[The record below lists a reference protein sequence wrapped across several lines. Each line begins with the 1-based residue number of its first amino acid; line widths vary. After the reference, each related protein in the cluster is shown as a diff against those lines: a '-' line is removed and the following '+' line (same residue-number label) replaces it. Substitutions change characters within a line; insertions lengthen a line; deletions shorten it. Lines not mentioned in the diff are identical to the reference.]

1 MTSDPVAELTGVSKT
16 YGTGDA
22 TVAALDGV
30 DVAVAPGEVVVVL
43 GPSGSGKTTL
53 LNVMGGIEPASAGRV
68 LLGGQDLTGL
78 GPEQLAAARRGTVG
92 FVFQFFNLIATLTAA
107 ENVRIIAEL
116 VTDDRSQEIAA
127 EVATTLRAVGL
138 DERADHFPGQL
149 SGGQQQRAAI
159 ARALVAHPRLLL
171 CDEPTGALD
180 LETGRGVLAL
190 LQAQAVDNGRAVV
203 IVTHNAGIAS
213 MAHRVV
219 RMHDG
224 RVTTDARQEP
234 GPAGEVTW

>member
-1 MTSDPVAELTGVSKT
+1 M
-16 YGTGDA
+16 
-22 TVAALDGV
+22 
-30 DVAVAPGEVVVVL
+30 
-43 GPSGSGKTTL
+43 
-53 LNVMGGIEPASAGRV
+53 
-68 LLGGQDLTGL
+68 
-78 GPEQLAAARRGTVG
+78 
-92 FVFQFFNLIATLTAA
+92 
-107 ENVRIIAEL
+107 
-116 VTDDRSQEIAA
+116 
-127 EVATTLRAVGL
+127 
-138 DERADHFPGQL
+138 
-149 SGGQQQRAAI
+149 
-159 ARALVAHPRLLL
+159 AHPRLLL